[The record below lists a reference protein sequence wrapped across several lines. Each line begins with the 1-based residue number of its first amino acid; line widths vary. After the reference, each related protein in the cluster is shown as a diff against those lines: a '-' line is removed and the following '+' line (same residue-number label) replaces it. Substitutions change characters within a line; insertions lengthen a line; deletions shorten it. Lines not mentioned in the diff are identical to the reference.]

1 MNTTDLFL
9 ARTATILAARL
20 ALQARAAAALAAIH
34 ADDRDDADY
43 DATINCPA
51 IAERTFAFRKAY
63 VETLEMMA
71 NAAPEYGLRRA

>member
-1 MNTTDLFL
+1 MTDTFT
-9 ARTATILAARL
+9 RRLAAL
-20 ALQARAAAALAAIH
+20 DAARAALKARKAAALAAIH
-34 ADDRDDADY
+34 ADDRDNADY